1 MTDVQRSLAAD
12 TMIEIQRL
20 RREYGST
27 VAVDDVTVS
36 FARGR
41 IITLLGENG
50 SGKSTVIKTISG
62 IVEPTS
68 GTVSIDGEKITR
80 FTPNSMRNH
89 GVSVCH
95 QELLVAPNRSI
106 DDNVHLGRHSLWRRS
121 FSRAEQRAQ
130 TTAVLAELGAPDLDI
145 TAPVGLQPIV
155 VQQLVVIA
163 RSLVVEAPVLVLDE
177 PTAALGHAERQALF
191 GVLRGRR
198 DRGVAVILVSHRMD
212 EVLQLSD
219 EVVVLANGHLVGIVQ
234 RGDFD
239 EQRLLEMMVA

>member
-1 MTDVQRSLAAD
+1 MKTTRKDIA
-12 TMIEIQRL
+12 
-20 RREYGST
+20 RR
-27 VAVDDVTVS
+27 A
-36 FARGR
+36 
-41 IITLLGENG
+41 
-50 SGKSTVIKTISG
+50 
-62 IVEPTS
+62 
-68 GTVSIDGEKITR
+68 
-80 FTPNSMRNH
+80 
-89 GVSVCH
+89 GVSVSTVGMILGGRGQRYSVDTQQRVLDAAVELDEQWRSSAE
-95 QELLVAPNRSI
+95 QEKATRARFAQGRIRPDEVQAAV
-106 DDNVHLGRHSLWRRS
+106 DAARHSLGEPGDVPAFTR
-121 FSRAEQRAQ
+121 
-130 TTAVLAELGAPDLDI
+130 TVLAELGAPDLDI